1 MADLLVVDDDR
12 DLAAALTDV
21 LVDAGHTVRVAEN
34 GWAGVAALNER
45 LPDLVLLDIEMPS
58 LDGPGMANQMFVRDA
73 GRERI
78 PILLVSAFADLPGV
92 ARRIG
97 TPYSAPKPC
106 ELGKLLDLVD
116 RALRERIPPTF
127 PSALGASPSAV
138 GTP

>member
-1 MADLLVVDDDR
+1 MADILVVDDDE

-21 LVDAGHTVRVAEN
+21 LVDVGHTVRVADN
-34 GWAGVAALNER
+34 GWAGLAALDER

-58 LDGPGMANQMFVRDA
+58 LDGPGMAAEMFVHDA

-78 PILLVSAFADLPGV
+78 PILLVSAFADLPAV

-106 ELGKLLDLVD
+106 ELGKLLGLVD
-116 RALRERIPPTF
+116 RALLERIPPTF
-127 PSALGASPSAV
+127 PPALRANQSTVGAS
-138 GTP
+138 